1 LRAESGGD
9 EATIGGD
16 VRPWG
21 CDVPGRVA
29 SVVGTWRDGAVPKGV
44 AVNVLIVD
52 DSQLVA
58 ERLEGMLTQI
68 SEDLRV
74 IWHAQSAAEGRQ
86 AFRCGKPDVII
97 LDVQMPGGNG
107 IDLLPEVKGETPA
120 PVVIVLTNY
129 PFPQYRD
136 RCLEAGADY
145 FFDKSGQFE
154 EVSTVLAGLL
164 RSNGKGNGSKTS

>member
-1 LRAESGGD
+1 
-9 EATIGGD
+9 
-16 VRPWG
+16 
-21 CDVPGRVA
+21 
-29 SVVGTWRDGAVPKGV
+29 
-44 AVNVLIVD
+44 VD

-97 LDVQMPGGNG
+97 LDVQMPGGSG
-107 IDLLPEVKGETPA
+107 IDLLPELKGETPA
-120 PVVIVLTNY
+120 PVVIMLTNY

-154 EVSTVLAGLL
+154 EVLTVLASLL
-164 RSNGKGNGSKTS
+164 RCNGKGDGNGNANGSKSS

>member
-1 LRAESGGD
+1 M
-9 EATIGGD
+9 
-16 VRPWG
+16 
-21 CDVPGRVA
+21 
-29 SVVGTWRDGAVPKGV
+29 
-44 AVNVLIVD
+44 NVLIVD

-58 ERLEGMLTQI
+58 ERMEGMLTEI
-68 SEDLRV
+68 SDDLRV

-97 LDVQMPGGNG
+97 LDVQMPGGSG
-107 IDLLPEVKGETPA
+107 IELLPEVKGVTPA
-120 PVVIVLTNY
+120 PVVIILTNY

-154 EVSTVLAGLL
+154 EVARVLAGLL
-164 RSNGKGNGSKTS
+164 RSNGNGKGNGNGNGCKLS